1 MKRFN
6 HFVVIIAVTIFIGNI
21 YCFGQ
26 VAGKLFT
33 NQAANE
39 KFGVVTNSVEFPV
52 KNLENWL
59 NQTDKYI
66 MFKIIKNSVIVL
78 NHDRNVIYPEGAKV
92 DSADAFTEYSISVVE
107 DLISVGESESVFF
120 EQREE
125 VLTVT
130 IGNVTMEVGILCPP
144 ICQ

>member
-1 MKRFN
+1 MKRLYYL
-6 HFVVIIAVTIFIGNI
+6 VIAFTVTIFLGNI
-21 YCFGQ
+21 NCFGQ
-26 VAGKLFT
+26 VAGKLFPKYIA
-33 NQAANE
+33 NQKYGA
-39 KFGVVTNSVEFPV
+39 VTDSIEFPV